1 MPLTLKHS
9 FQAIVLSNSSF
20 RFGDMVDCYRLLGTS
35 YKTYPSVTSYSVQ
48 LECNDLFNRTKHS
61 LASAYLQRTM
71 LTPKVTRIRDRAL
84 GSKVVALLP
93 VYYSD
98 PDVLDFLFMWNSLLH
113 RKSVEDFL
121 LVLLI
126 MEPPGERRSNGSEAE
141 IHLVARVE
149 NTLKDLTRWSRDN
162 DLHVRTYY
170 LNKTVR
176 HHKVQKRIL
185 NELKNENENSVILF
199 AKPNLKFDE
208 MFLYKCRI
216 FVRPG
221 KQIYRPSAL
230 RRDTDIK
237 NIRNLVWSSA
247 GSPLCIHLTDLLNMN
262 YNRKPK
268 NSGSKAR
275 KPIKIIYSNDDT
287 VEIKT

>member
-1 MPLTLKHS
+1 M
-9 FQAIVLSNSSF
+9 FFVQAIALSNSSF
-20 RFGDMVDCYRLLGTS
+20 RWGDMINCHELLGTR
-35 YKTYPSVTSYSVQ
+35 YGTFPSVTSYSVH
-48 LECNDLFNRTKHS
+48 LECNDLFNRTRQS
-61 LASAYLQRTM
+61 LASAQLQRAL
-71 LTPKVTRIRDRAL
+71 LTPKVTRVRDRAL

-98 PDVLDFLFMWNSLLH
+98 PDVLDFLFMWNNLLYH
-113 RKSVEDFL
+113 ERIEDFL

-126 MEPPGERRSNGSEAE
+126 MEPPGEKTGNRTEAD

-149 NTLKDLTRWSRDN
+149 NTLKDLTRWSGEN
-162 DLHVRTYY
+162 NIHVRTFY

-199 AKPNLKFDE
+199 AKPNLKLDE

-221 KQIYRPSAL
+221 KQIYRPYAL
-230 RRDTDIK
+230 RRDVDIK
-237 NIRNLVWSSA
+237 NIRNFLWTST

-262 YNRKPK
+262 YKKKPK
-268 NSGSKAR
+268 LSGSKPT
-275 KPIKIIYSNDDT
+275 KPIKIIYSYDDT
-287 VEIKT
+287 VEIKTS